1 MGIKEDYEMATF
13 WEIKLFS
20 RYDYFLVIKIMLAT
34 SQPIS

>member
-1 MGIKEDYEMATF
+1 MEIKEDYEMATF

-20 RYDYFLVIKIMLAT
+20 RYDHFLVTEMLAT